1 MIDAPDPPLG
11 FDWLT
16 IWMTVSAV
24 VCIGAAALAHRNL
37 ARFRIA
43 PEPSAGDEGWSVTV
57 CIPARNEEANLEAC
71 VRSVLAAADADSR
84 SRTVVMVYDD
94 GSTDATG
101 EILARLLA
109 EDDRVVAARTTPL
122 PIGWNGKQ
130 HACDAM
136 GRQCDTDWMLF
147 TDADVRFAPDA
158 LRRTRAALVRAS
170 DGGRDVAL
178 FSAFPRERTGT
189 VGESLIVPLIHVV
202 LLAYLPFGRM
212 RSTLD
217 PAASAACGQF
227 ILCRRDAWLQV
238 GGHGSIRA
246 SMHDGVRLPRIF
258 RRGGFP
264 TDVFDGTDLA
274 ECRMYRGWGET
285 WRGFTKNA
293 YEGLGH
299 PALLAF
305 ITVLHLGGH
314 VAPWIVAAL
323 GITGFLTLT
332 TVGWAMLATA
342 IAAQLVLRAR
352 LAARFRQSWI
362 GAALHPIGQAML
374 TVIQWWSLVLHL
386 TGRRSWRGRTA

>member
-1 MIDAPDPPLG
+1 MT
-11 FDWLT
+11 DWLT
-16 IWMTVSAV
+16 IWMAV
-24 VCIGAAALAHRNL
+24 AAAICVGAVLVAHLNL

-43 PEPSAGDEGWSVTV
+43 PEPAADDSGWSVTV
-57 CIPARNEEANLEAC
+57 CIPARNEQANIEAC
-71 VRSVLAAADADSR
+71 VRSILAAADADPR
-84 SRTVVMVYDD
+84 SRTLVMVYDD

-101 EILARLLA
+101 EILARLVA
-109 EDDRVVAARTTPL
+109 EDDRVIAARTEPL
-122 PIGWNGKQ
+122 PAGWNGKQ

-147 TDADVRFAPDA
+147 TDADVRFSPDV
-158 LRRTRAALVRAS
+158 LRRTRAALGRAS
-170 DGGRDVAL
+170 EGGRDVAL
-178 FSAFPRERTGT
+178 LSAFPRETTGT

-202 LLAYLPFGRM
+202 LMAYLPFGRM

-227 ILCRRDAWLQV
+227 ILCRRDAWLEV

-274 ECRMYRGWGET
+274 ECRMYRGWMET
-285 WRGFTKNA
+285 WRGFAKNA

-299 PALLAF
+299 PVLLAF

-314 VAPWIVAAL
+314 VAPWIVGGL
-323 GITGFLTLT
+323 GIAGFLTLST
-332 TVGWAMLATA
+332 AGWAFLA
-342 IAAQLVLRAR
+342 IAIIAQLVLRAR
-352 LAARFRQSWI
+352 IAARFRQSWI

-374 TVIQWWSLVLHL
+374 TAIQWWSLVLHV